1 MSYAIIRN
9 AKYKRENLMAVY
21 RHNERKNKNYSNRD
35 IDRTK
40 TYLNYSLKD
49 PEFNYV
55 KEFDKIIKKY
65 DLKGQIKT
73 VSNIVCE
80 YMITSDSDFFKRI
93 GEEETKRYFETA
105 YKFVSEYKD
114 LGEKYIISAKVHY
127 DEKSPHMH
135 LIFLPVVHTKD
146 KKGKPIDKL
155 ACSEFWKAKD
165 SYRQLQNAFFEYMVE
180 NGFDLQRGLP
190 KEETERAHY
199 TLKEYKNITNF
210 EKTKEQLQNIK
221 LELPAV
227 PDITDIH
234 MNRLSK
240 KRDEV
245 ILEEII
251 KPKDKLINELYH
263 DNFLMQQALLRNT
276 KLVEKA
282 EKYQKER
289 AEIMFDNRNLHN
301 EVENIK
307 KECQEKEFDWEWNY
321 KNKIKHLEKENSH
334 LHKIIDR
341 FYQTIDKFIEWIC
354 NKFNFGD
361 SKELVK
367 KFEDETHT
375 FIDPVKQLDKEK
387 KELEWDREL

>member
-1 MSYAIIRN
+1 
-9 AKYKRENLMAVY
+9 MAVY
-21 RHNERKNKNYSNRD
+21 RHNERKNKNYSNKD

-65 DLKGQIKT
+65 NLKGQIKT

-93 GEEETKRYFETA
+93 GEEETKRYFATA

-114 LGEKYIISAKVHY
+114 LGEKYILSAKVHY

-146 KKGKPIDKL
+146 KKGNPIDKI

-180 NGFDLQRGLP
+180 TGFDLQRGLP
-190 KEETERAHY
+190 KEETKRIHY

-210 EKTKEQLQNIK
+210 DKTKEKLQNMK
-221 LELPAV
+221 LELPDV
-227 PDITDIH
+227 PDIADI
-234 MNRLSK
+234 NISRWSK
-240 KRDEV
+240 KRDEK

-251 KPKDKLINELYH
+251 KPKDTLINELYQ
-263 DNFLMQQALLRNT
+263 DNLLMHQELSRQS
-276 KLVEKA
+276 KMVEKA
-282 EKYQKER
+282 EEYQKER
-289 AEIMFDNRNLHN
+289 NKIMSDNRALHN

-307 KECQEKEFDWEWNY
+307 AEYKEKEFDLEWNY

-334 LHKIIDR
+334 LHKIINR
-341 FYQTIDKFIEWIC
+341 FYKTIDKFIEWIC
-354 NKFNFGD
+354 TKFNFGD
-361 SKELVK
+361 SKELIK
-367 KFEDETHT
+367 KFENETHT
-375 FIDPVKQLDKEK
+375 FIDPVKQMNEEEKERDFDF
-387 KELEWDREL
+387 EI

>member
-21 RHNERKNKNYSNRD
+21 RHNERKNKNYSNKD

-135 LIFLPVVHTKD
+135 LIFLPVVHTTD
-146 KKGKPIDKL
+146 KKGNPIDKL

-289 AEIMFDNRNLHN
+289 AEIMSDNRDLHN

-307 KECQEKEFDWEWNY
+307 KEYVKKEFDLEWNY
-321 KNKIKHLEKENSH
+321 KNKINHLEKENNR
-334 LHKIIDR
+334 LNKIIDK
-341 FYQTIDKFIEWIC
+341 FYKTIDKFIEWIC
-354 NKFNFGD
+354 DKFNFGD

-367 KFEDETHT
+367 RFEDDTHT
-375 FIDPVKQLDKEK
+375 FIDPVKQMK
-387 KELEWDREL
+387 KEEREKEIEFDR